1 MAIATLELAKMHLGV
16 TESDD
21 DTLISAKLDS
31 AQALLEG
38 WLGYAIEDRFDTPPA
53 DLVEAVLQMMAHA
66 YENREATVVGLTIT
80 AIPLGVRDV
89 IAARRDY
96 FTGAADGS

>member
-16 TESDD
+16 TENDD
-21 DTLISAKLDS
+21 DMLIGAKLDS

-38 WLGYAIEDRFDTPPA
+38 WLGYAIEDRFEEPPA
-53 DLVEAVLQMMAHA
+53 DLVEAVLQLMAHSF
-66 YENREATVVGLTIT
+66 ENREASIVGLTIQS
-80 AIPLGVRDV
+80 IPLGVRDV

-96 FTGAADGS
+96 LTGAADGT